1 MGKIAGLCLLLQIPA
16 FGGMKLHAPAAD
28 KVELRRE
35 GMGYITQKTVRV
47 SEQGEGTDDL
57 RPESAVTGQFTRE
70 DFSDGQLQR

>member
-35 GMGYITQKTVRV
+35 GMGYISQKTCLLYT
-47 SEQGEGTDDL
+47 SDAADD
-57 RPESAVTGQFTRE
+57 
-70 DFSDGQLQR
+70 